1 MENIKVKLPT
11 TVVVFG
17 GTGDL
22 SKRKLLPA
30 FFSLYSKDIL
40 PDKFRLIGV
49 SRSKREDGEFKDIIK
64 DSVTQHS
71 KYKEKV
77 SDEKLNVFAD
87 LACYLSGK
95 FESLET
101 YKKLAEHLLKI
112 DESLGVC
119 SNKLF
124 YLAVPPENYEI
135 ILKNLDK
142 SGLTIPCSKKEGWT
156 RVLIEKPFG
165 SNYETAEHLDK
176 LLGDLFLEEQIFR
189 IDHYL
194 AKETIQNILT
204 FRFTNALFEP
214 IWNNEHIEKME
225 IKLLEKLDVSTRG
238 AFYDGIGA
246 LRDVGQNHILQI
258 LASMTMENPKILDAK
273 YIREKRA
280 ELLFSLRPISKKDIS
295 KFVIKGQYEGYKKEE
310 GVKDNSDTETYFKLK
325 TFIDNKRWE
334 GVPFILES
342 GKALSE
348 TKTEVKIYFKEQ
360 KPCFCVSAHKE
371 HKHQN
376 IITFR
381 IQPKESIYIDFFI
394 KKPSLIMDY
403 QKKELCF
410 EYGGDVLSSMMP
422 DAYEKIL
429 FDCMMGDQTL
439 FTNTKEIMASWK
451 FITSILE
458 VWKDITPT
466 SYEKGGNSSDFN
478 FSEETPKK

>member
-1 MENIKVKLPT
+1 MENLKVKLPT
-11 TVVVFG
+11 IVVVFG
-17 GTGDL
+17 GAGDL

-30 FFSLYSKDIL
+30 FFSLYSRNIL
-40 PDKFRLIGV
+40 PDKFNLIGV
-49 SRSKREDGEFKDIIK
+49 SRKNRTDNEFKNIIENSIV
-64 DSVTQHS
+64 DYS
-71 KYKEKV
+71 KYKENISK
-77 SDEKLNVFAD
+77 EKLKEFINFSS
-87 LACYLSGK
+87 YLSGK
-95 FESLET
+95 FEDIET
-101 YKKLAEHLLKI
+101 YRKLAKSLLNI
-112 DESLGVC
+112 DESLGIC

-156 RVLIEKPFG
+156 RVLVEKPFG
-165 SNYETAEHLDK
+165 SNYKTAKNLDK

-204 FRFTNALFEP
+204 FRFTNTLFEP
-214 IWNNEHIEKME
+214 IWNNKFIEKIE

-238 AFYDGIGA
+238 TFYDDIGA

-258 LASMTMENPKILDAK
+258 LASMTMENPLSLSAK
-273 YIREKRA
+273 SIREKRA
-280 ELLFSLRPISKKDIS
+280 ELLSSLCLFSKENISE
-295 KFVIKGQYEGYKKEE
+295 FVTKGQYEGYKKED
-310 GVKDNSDTETYFKLK
+310 GVKNNSNTETYFKLRV
-325 TFIDNKRWE
+325 FLDNKRWK

-342 GKALSE
+342 GKALFE

-360 KPCFCVSAHKE
+360 RACFCTKSHKE

-376 IITFR
+376 IITFS
-381 IQPKESIYIDFFI
+381 IQPKEYISIDFFV
-394 KKPSLIMDY
+394 KKPSLLMNY

-410 EYGGDVLSSMMP
+410 EYGADILSEIVP

-451 FITSILE
+451 FITSILDN
-458 VWKDITPT
+458 WKSLPLKIYERG
-466 SYEKGGNSSDFN
+466 SYG
-478 FSEETPKK
+478 P